1 MSSMQRLGEDDAAV
15 DEEMQQKGLMLKS
28 EQYRPRRKDAFTRK
42 VGQALFLFTT
52 IIITMIMKVLMI
64 GMILMSRT
72 MMRIMM
78 TTTTMSMT
86 MMTTMTRMT
95 IMTRMSMTMMMM
107 MMVMTTTMANLRPGS
122 AD

>member
-78 TTTTMSMT
+78 TTMSMT

>member
-28 EQYRPRRKDAFTRK
+28 EQYRRQRKDAFARK

-52 IIITMIMKVLMI
+52 IIITMIRKVFVI
-64 GMILMSRT
+64 GMILMRRT
-72 MMRIMM
+72 MRRMMM
-78 TTTTMSMT
+78 TTTM
-86 MMTTMTRMT
+86 
-95 IMTRMSMTMMMM
+95 MSMTMMMM
-107 MMVMTTTMANLRPGS
+107 MVMVMTTLMANLRPGS